1 MKKFLDFDKKKE
13 ILYNNIWLDDIKIVV
28 KIPMIC
34 EKKYDKKIKMEKFDL
49 SNSLYILS
57 Y

>member
-49 SNSLYILS
+49 SDSLYILS

>member
-13 ILYNNIWLDDIKIVV
+13 ILYNNIWLDDVKIVV
-28 KIPMIC
+28 KIPMIY

-49 SNSLYILS
+49 SDSLYILS